1 MVPNGDTINIYFEVI
16 NQVMTSTF
24 MKVSTEEAV
33 RKSSTKVNSY
43 YEEDPLDHDDVD
55 LDAMWEFREQYINVE
70 KQAGEDTLYMGVF
83 NFDPTYRYTQPINFT
98 ITVGFSHHQDCASCA
113 NGEDVGEFCFCDDC
127 EFGSGKLCSRFVEEV
142 DDS

>member
-1 MVPNGDTINIYFEVI
+1 MVPDGDTINIYFEVI

-24 MKVSTEEAV
+24 LKVSTEEAV

-43 YEEDPLDHDDVD
+43 YEEDPFDHDDVD

-98 ITVGFSHHQDCASCA
+98 ITIGFSDDQDCASCG
-113 NGEDVGEFCFCDDC
+113 NGEDVEEFCFCDC
-127 EFGSGKLCSRFVEEV
+127 ESGSGKLCSRFVEEV